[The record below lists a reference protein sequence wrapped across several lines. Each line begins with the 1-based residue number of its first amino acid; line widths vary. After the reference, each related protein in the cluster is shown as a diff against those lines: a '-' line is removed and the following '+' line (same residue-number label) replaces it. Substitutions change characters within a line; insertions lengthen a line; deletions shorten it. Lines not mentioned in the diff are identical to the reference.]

1 MQVLRNVWIMRKTNQ
16 ARKPLPKGLSGRL
29 TKSAG
34 THLASWLQEVTA
46 LTVEEAQTMLDTSK
60 PIDSTVRGARAHAGL
75 VEAHGKRA
83 GHSKPIT
90 DMAHSGDLIATK
102 DPRSMRLW
110 RAHGDFALLRV
121 VTCRGRNVSFHES
134 GQYIV
139 TGSRTEHI
147 ECIGDGGKSADAG
160 VSSATRASWNT
171 RAAKNMYSQKMVQ
184 RHTRHTRCM
193 QHARTFFVNDP
204 STMAG
209 NTSFDSEAS
218 SNLI

>member
-29 TKSAG
+29 TKGAG

-90 DMAHSGDLIATK
+90 DIAHSGDLIATK

-160 VSSATRASWNT
+160 RLQVWGPAGGSAFGVGKRSVATGTGLTRPRKLEQQKGK
-171 RAAKNMYSQKMVQ
+171 RAPFAPQLHRK
-184 RHTRHTRCM
+184 R
-193 QHARTFFVNDP
+193 D
-204 STMAG
+204 
-209 NTSFDSEAS
+209 
-218 SNLI
+218 